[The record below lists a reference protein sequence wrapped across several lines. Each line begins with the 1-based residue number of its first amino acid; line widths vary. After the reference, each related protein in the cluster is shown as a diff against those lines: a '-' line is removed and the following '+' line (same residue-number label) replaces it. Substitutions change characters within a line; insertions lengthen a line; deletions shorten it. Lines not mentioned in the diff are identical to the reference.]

1 MKTASFQLHK
11 PATIEE
17 AVKLLARYVDD
28 DVAVLAGGQSLVPS
42 MMFRM
47 AVPGHLVDINE
58 IPALATL
65 EVNDDH
71 LLIGAG
77 VRHARFEEAVEPGPT
92 GRLLSEIASFIAHH
106 PIRTRGTFCGSLA
119 QSDPSSEW
127 CMASATLGATVIV
140 EGSGGRREIPIEDYF
155 RGIMDTAREA
165 EELIVAVRLPL
176 LPADSVAGFIEFS
189 RRLGDYAM
197 AMALATWRMVN
208 GVITDARLGI
218 GGAEAHPRRI
228 AEAEALLNG
237 KTPSREI
244 FAEAAEIAAGAI
256 DPLEDVQADAAYRRD
271 LVRAM
276 AKRAMEKC
284 VR

>member
-1 MKTASFQLHK
+1 
-11 PATIEE
+11 
-17 AVKLLARYVDD
+17 
-28 DVAVLAGGQSLVPS
+28 
-42 MMFRM
+42 
-47 AVPGHLVDINE
+47 
-58 IPALATL
+58 
-65 EVNDDH
+65 
-71 LLIGAG
+71 
-77 VRHARFEEAVEPGPT
+77 
-92 GRLLSEIASFIAHH
+92 
-106 PIRTRGTFCGSLA
+106 
-119 QSDPSSEW
+119 
-127 CMASATLGATVIV
+127 MASATLGATVIV